1 MRPSL
6 GEELAVRDGTLLPSV
21 GDNWPESS
29 ACGMLGGAG
38 CGGNGGI
45 CGAAASTLATLASP
59 ETPLRDFRTVLCR
72 TKATS
77 VSMSILPSSRSSGSA
92 SPTSKLNCSSL
103 PSLLVRS
110 KSRRTNLPPS
120 TEANSSCSRPEV
132 LGIPPGAAM
141 ISRSAIDFSPSLS
154 CRRLTHRRLVAPGTS
169 ATRRPF
175 AKTLRYLS
183 TKTCH
188 CGNLVNSALSP
199 VVSDVGGLRELL
211 PAFDGGFVPARTI
224 PGELEYSLC
233 GRDVRSRLSGTP
245 YSQMSLPAKPAA
257 TSSPRSL
264 VAGKVD
270 GINFRFTLVPGL
282 L

>member
-6 GEELAVRDGTLLPSV
+6 GEAFAVRDGTLLPSS

-29 ACGMLGGAG
+29 ACGALG
-38 CGGNGGI
+38 
-45 CGAAASTLATLASP
+45 GAAASTLATLASP
-59 ETPLRDFRTVLCR
+59 KISLRDFRTVLCR

-77 VSMSILPSSRSSGSA
+77 VSMSILPSSRTSGSA

-110 KSRRTNLPPS
+110 KSRRTSLPPS

-132 LGIPPGAAM
+132 LGIPPGAAT

-188 CGNLVNSALSP
+188 CGDPVSAALSP
-199 VVSDVGGLRELL
+199 VVSDVGGLRGLL
-211 PAFDGGFVPARTI
+211 AGFGGGFAPVTI

-233 GRDVRSRLSGTP
+233 GRAVRSKLSGTP

-270 GINFRFTLVPGL
+270 GISLRFTLVAELLWGL
-282 L
+282 GPVK